1 MSEPAS
7 PITSDNLSIDGLF
20 ACCDEALASAQG
32 VYDQARQR
40 LSAAVTRD
48 GRLDARLLD
57 SHQFAAHGIAWVATY
72 VEALR
77 QMLNWARGLEAS
89 GTFGELERLM
99 LQAAFGEY
107 VAQLAGGIPMSQ
119 GENVRPGDFG
129 LSDSDIAPLRTGAA
143 GELAAR
149 GNTAAVRARHLRAD
163 RRWPFRRPRS
173 RRGRDLAD
181 DS

>member
-57 SHQFAAHGIAWVATY
+57 SHQFAAHGIAWVAHLCRGPAPDA
-72 VEALR
+72 ELG
-77 QMLNWARGLEAS
+77 QGARG
-89 GTFGELERLM
+89 
-99 LQAAFGEY
+99 
-107 VAQLAGGIPMSQ
+107 
-119 GENVRPGDFG
+119 VRH
-129 LSDSDIAPLRTGAA
+129 
-143 GELAAR
+143 
-149 GNTAAVRARHLRAD
+149 VRRA
-163 RRWPFRRPRS
+163 
-173 RRGRDLAD
+173 
-181 DS
+181 